1 MSAEIIGIDKIV
13 KYISKYDFRKIKLS
27 KGAEVIYI
35 KRTKEGENQTDLIAD
50 FTDFC
55 DEFIAPNNVK
65 DYKLELF
72 GSYNEDPNAKL
83 SPVIKATVAFYE
95 RAAVAGGEY
104 SPRSNHSNNN
114 NNNSQPI
121 DVDKYVAVATEN
133 ATLKAQL
140 ERLEEKLDEML
151 ADEDDDDDENV
162 GAVQEPETIGQAL
175 NRALISKLDTVVDV
189 VLARLAM
196 PTMAQQSY
204 PINGVEIDTLTEFR
218 TIHPEIDNDLRLL
231 LVMAKTQPEFFKMLI
246 VQLRNMVK

>member
-13 KYISKYDFRKIKLS
+13 KYINKYDFQKIKLS
-27 KGAEVIYI
+27 KGSEVVYV
-35 KRTKEGENQTDLIAD
+35 KRSKENENQQTLIDD

-55 DEFIAPNNVK
+55 DEFIAANNYR

-72 GSYNEDPNAKL
+72 GSYNENPNAKL
-83 SPVIKATVAFYE
+83 SPVIKATVAFHE
-95 RAAVAGGEY
+95 KAAVTGEQIHRGHNY
-104 SPRSNHSNNN
+104 AP
-114 NNNSQPI
+114 QPI
-121 DVDKYVAVATEN
+121 DVDKYVMVATEN

-151 ADEDDDDDENV
+151 ADDDDDDPV
-162 GAVQEPETIGQAL
+162 GSMDEPETIGQAL

-196 PTMAQQSY
+196 PSVPQQAF
-204 PINGVEIDTLTEFR
+204 PINGVDSDTLNEFR
-218 TIHPEIDNDLRLL
+218 TIHPEIDNDLKRLL
-231 LVMAKTQPEFFKMLI
+231 VLAQTQPDFFKMLI

>member
-1 MSAEIIGIDKIV
+1 MSAEIIGIEKIV
-13 KYISKYDFRKIKLS
+13 RYISKYDFRKIKLS

-35 KRTKEGENQTDLIAD
+35 KRTKEGESQDDLVRD

-55 DEFIAPNNVK
+55 DEFMAPNNFK

-83 SPVIKATVAFYE
+83 SPVIKATVAFGE

-104 SPRSNHSNNN
+104 STRSNHGN

-121 DVDKYVAVATEN
+121 DVDKYVSVATEN

-151 ADEDDDDDENV
+151 SDEDEDDEV
-162 GAVQEPETIGQAL
+162 GTVEPETIGQAL
-175 NRALISKLDTVVDV
+175 NRALIGKLDTIVDV
-189 VLARLAM
+189 VLTRLAM
-196 PTMAQQSY
+196 PAMAAQQTY
-204 PINGVEIDTLTEFR
+204 PINGVETDTLTEFR
-218 TIHPEIDNDLRLL
+218 TIHPEIDEDLKRLL
-231 LVMAKTQPEFFKMLI
+231 ILAQTQPEFFKLCF
-246 VQLRNMVK
+246 VNNTR

>member
-1 MSAEIIGIDKIV
+1 MSAEIIGIEKIV
-13 KYISKYDFRKIKLS
+13 RYISKYDFRKIKLS

-35 KRTKEGENQTDLIAD
+35 KRTKEGESQDDLVRD

-55 DEFIAPNNVK
+55 DEFMAPNNFK

-83 SPVIKATVAFYE
+83 SPVIKATVAFGE

-104 SPRSNHSNNN
+104 STRSNHGN

-151 ADEDDDDDENV
+151 TDDDDDDDEV
-162 GAVQEPETIGQAL
+162 GTVEPETIGQAL
-175 NRALISKLDTVVDV
+175 NRALIGKLDTVVDV

-196 PTMAQQSY
+196 PAMAQQQAY
-204 PINGVEIDTLTEFR
+204 PINGVETNDTLTEFR
-218 TIHPEIDNDLRLL
+218 TIHPDIDNDLRLL
-231 LVMAKTQPEFFKMLI
+231 LIMAKTQPDFFKMLI
-246 VQLRNMVK
+246 VQLRNMVKQ

>member
-13 KYISKYDFRKIKLS
+13 KYINKYDFQKIKLS
-27 KGAEVIYI
+27 KGSEVVYV
-35 KRTKEGENQTDLIAD
+35 KRSKENENQQTLIDD

-55 DEFIAPNNVK
+55 DEFIAPNNYR

-72 GSYNEDPNAKL
+72 GSYNENPNAKL
-83 SPVIKATVAFYE
+83 SPVIKATVAFHE
-95 RAAVAGGEY
+95 KAAVTGEQVHRGHNY
-104 SPRSNHSNNN
+104 AP
-114 NNNSQPI
+114 QPI
-121 DVDKYVAVATEN
+121 DVDKYVMVATEN

-151 ADEDDDDDENV
+151 ADDDDDDPV
-162 GAVQEPETIGQAL
+162 GSMDEPETIGQAL

-196 PTMAQQSY
+196 PSVPQQAF
-204 PINGVEIDTLTEFR
+204 PINGVDGDTLNEFR
-218 TIHPEIDNDLRLL
+218 TIHPEIDNDLKRLL
-231 LVMAKTQPEFFKMLI
+231 VLAQTQPDFFKMLI

>member
-13 KYISKYDFRKIKLS
+13 KYINKYDFQKIKLS
-27 KGAEVIYI
+27 KGSEVVYV
-35 KRTKEGENQTDLIAD
+35 KRSKENENQQTLVDD

-55 DEFIAPNNVK
+55 DEFIAPNNYR

-72 GSYNEDPNAKL
+72 GSYNENPNAKL
-83 SPVIKATVAFYE
+83 SPVIKATVAFHE
-95 RAAVAGGEY
+95 KAAVTGEQVHRGHNY
-104 SPRSNHSNNN
+104 APA
-114 NNNSQPI
+114 PI
-121 DVDKYVAVATEN
+121 DVDKYVMVATEN

-151 ADEDDDDDENV
+151 ADDDDDDPV
-162 GAVQEPETIGQAL
+162 GSMDEPETIGQAL

-196 PTMAQQSY
+196 PSVPQQAF
-204 PINGVEIDTLTEFR
+204 PINGVESDTLNEFR
-218 TIHPEIDNDLRLL
+218 TIHPEIDNDLKRLL
-231 LVMAKTQPEFFKMLI
+231 VLAQTQPDFFKMLI

>member
-13 KYISKYDFRKIKLS
+13 KYINKYDFQKIKLS
-27 KGAEVIYI
+27 KGSEVVYV
-35 KRTKEGENQTDLIAD
+35 KRSKENENQQTLVDD

-55 DEFIAPNNVK
+55 DEFIAANNYR

-72 GSYNEDPNAKL
+72 GSYNENPNAKL
-83 SPVIKATVAFYE
+83 SPVIKATVAFHE
-95 RAAVAGGEY
+95 KAAVTGEQIHRGHNY
-104 SPRSNHSNNN
+104 AP
-114 NNNSQPI
+114 QPI
-121 DVDKYVAVATEN
+121 DVDKYVMVATEN

-151 ADEDDDDDENV
+151 ADDDDDDPV
-162 GAVQEPETIGQAL
+162 GSMDEPETIGQAL

-196 PTMAQQSY
+196 PSVPQQAF
-204 PINGVEIDTLTEFR
+204 PINGVDSDTLNEFR
-218 TIHPEIDNDLRLL
+218 TIHPEIDNDLKRLL
-231 LVMAKTQPEFFKMLI
+231 VLAQTQPDFFKMLI